1 MAAEPIESER
11 LRLEPLTV
19 SHGARMVGVLAD
31 SSIYRFTGGEA
42 PTALTLARRYRA
54 QVIGH
59 SADGC
64 TGWLNWIVTL
74 AATSAPIG
82 FVQATLTERSL
93 TERSHTQRSLTE
105 RSHTERSHTERSH
118 TERSHTEW
126 SLTQRSQVVADLAW
140 VVTPAHQGRGLASE
154 AAIAMTVW
162 LADHGVDRFAANIH
176 PQNEASAAVART
188 VGLHPTSAIVDG
200 EVRWES

>member
-93 TERSHTQRSLTE
+93 TERS
-105 RSHTERSHTERSH
+105 
-118 TERSHTEW
+118 
-126 SLTQRSQVVADLAW
+126 QVAADLAW